1 MMPEAAERVKA
12 WRTGKRRQ
20 GFRPVTLWLSRECKH
35 ELDSLAFQLRQ
46 DVSACVIEAVHHFAL
61 AQGARKTLRLDPQA
75 LQYLKEEIYADVV
88 AHLSE
93 QASPGPGLAPPPPSK
108 RRARQ
113 GKGGGLPAIPPDTL
127 AAIWVERQKHPELS
141 WNQLGYHLFDL
152 GIYRSK
158 EKGTGKPTPAHPS
171 VLMRA
176 VERGKRQG
184 LLS

>member
-1 MMPEAAERVKA
+1 MPEAADRVKA
-12 WRTGKRRQ
+12 WRTEKRRQ
-20 GFRPVTLWLSRECKH
+20 GFRPVTLWLSLECKR
-35 ELDSLAFQLRQ
+35 ELDTLAFQCQQ
-46 DVSACVIEAVHHFAL
+46 DVSACVMEAVHHFAL

-75 LQYLKEEIYADVV
+75 LQYLKEDIYADVV
-88 AHLSE
+88 KHLHE
-93 QASPGPGLAPPPPSK
+93 QEAGAAAVLVPPPPR
-108 RRARQ
+108 RRAGQ

-127 AAIWVERQKHPELS
+127 AAIWVERQKHPDLS
-141 WNQLGYHLFDL
+141 WNQLSYHLFDL
-152 GIYRSK
+152 GIYRST